1 MAVGNRI
8 TRSAQPL
15 TTLAAREGVPRWEEL
30 QALLQEWQPALAVVG
45 QPLNMDG
52 SESDMSQRA
61 ARFAR
66 RLEGR
71 FQLQTVLVDERLS
84 SFEAR
89 RELRESGHSGDYRS
103 QPADALAACLILESW
118 LREQA
123 AG

>member
-1 MAVGNRI
+1 MGNRI

-15 TTLAAREGVPRWEEL
+15 TVLTAREGIPRREEL
-30 QALLQEWQPALAVVG
+30 QALLREWQPGLAVVG

-52 SESDMSQRA
+52 SGSDMSQRA

-71 FQLQTVLVDERLS
+71 FQLPTVLADERLS

-89 RELRESGHSGDYRS
+89 QVLRESGRSGDYRS
-103 QPADALAACLILESW
+103 QPTDAVAACLILESW